1 MASKK
6 QDAPGEGRTARGGEP
21 RGPRQH
27 TTAARARKQ
36 ASDGIGSA
44 NQRPAQEAPAAPDG
58 ATQPPPGLDAARHA
72 RAQRTSHQAEVIRKG
87 VFPSLMATALAFDN
101 LFEAPAYKTVLEQVL
116 REAGDPDDP
125 VAVMMVQQLVL
136 AHFRIAQLHA
146 SAGQA
151 QGLEGIKILNSAAAR
166 MLGEFRRTAL
176 ALRAYCG
183 RVPEGRPEKDLKLF
197 KAAQ

>member
-1 MASKK
+1 
-6 QDAPGEGRTARGGEP
+6 
-21 RGPRQH
+21 
-27 TTAARARKQ
+27 
-36 ASDGIGSA
+36 
-44 NQRPAQEAPAAPDG
+44 
-58 ATQPPPGLDAARHA
+58 
-72 RAQRTSHQAEVIRKG
+72 
-87 VFPSLMATALAFDN
+87 MATALAFDN
-101 LFEAPAYKTVLEQVL
+101 LFEAPAYKTVLEQIL

-176 ALRAYCG
+176 ALRLYKAG
-183 RVPEGRPEKDLKLF
+183 VPEGKAQAKERLKIH
-197 KAAQ
+197 KVAQ